1 MLTGS
6 VHETSLDLLY
16 RYILVHGLR
25 AGDALPP
32 LSDLAAEFGVSVA
45 SMREAVRSLEASGV
59 LTIRHGVG
67 MFLQAYDFG
76 PILRNLS
83 FSALF
88 DDRMSEHVLQ
98 TRQALETGGVAFAV
112 NRLTTDE
119 LDVLEATLSDMQSPE
134 TSLAAEYR
142 FHSLLMKC
150 LDNPFLAGLFRY
162 CWLAHQQFVGDVPS
176 EDRRPHYAVH
186 VELQEALRNRDR
198 LGAEAS
204 LARYFDLLSGELRV
218 TS

>member
-1 MLTGS
+1 MLTQS

-16 RYILVHGLR
+16 GYILEHGLR

-32 LSDLAAEFGVSVA
+32 LSDLASEFGISVA

-88 DDRMSEHVLQ
+88 DDRMAEHVLQ
-98 TRQALETGGVAFAV
+98 TRQALETGAVGFAV
-112 NRLTTDE
+112 NRLTTDD
-119 LDVLEATLSDMQSPE
+119 LDVLEQTLSEMQSPD
-134 TSLAAEYR
+134 TALAAEYR
-142 FHSLLMKC
+142 FHSLLVGC
-150 LDNPFLAGLFRY
+150 LDNPLLEGLFRY
-162 CWLAHQQFVGDVPS
+162 CWLAYQQLAVVSPS
-176 EDRRPHYAVH
+176 EDWRPRYAVH
-186 VELQEALRNRDR
+186 VELQEGLRDRDR
-198 LGAEAS
+198 LAAEAS
-204 LARYFDLLSGELRV
+204 LARYYDLLTHKLGE